1 MRPDNVPFRGW
12 GFRPDATWSTLLDM
26 LLGLL
31 LCSLPTAR
39 AAWPEDVDLPSML
52 EQDGEAVVDREVLGK
67 SFRQLVMELGTMV
80 ANKPTTPAD
89 TLGIYGF
96 DVDLSN
102 QFVLTEARDRE
113 GLPSPWTRAH
123 RDEDSAPYHLLPTF
137 SVRKGL
143 PMSTEVGGSIGWI
156 GGSST
161 GFAGGWARVALFEGY
176 RPLPDVSFKAGYSGY
191 VGNDDLDCGVLDLSA
206 TLGTT
211 VPVGALPGINTGQIS
226 PWVTFTTLRVSANP
240 TLDARIENDIGA
252 LRYARTRPGEEEEE
266 TTAPPIAIPQFG
278 AGVQFTAATAHL
290 KLAASWAP
298 ATVPVVSTGFGFT
311 F

>member
-1 MRPDNVPFRGW
+1 M
-12 GFRPDATWSTLLDM
+12 S
-26 LLGLL
+26 LGLL
-31 LCSLPTAR
+31 LLAAPPAR

-52 EQDGEAVVDREVLGK
+52 DQGGEAVVDREVLGR

-102 QFVLTEARDRE
+102 QFVLTEARNRE
-113 GLPSPWTRAH
+113 GQPSPWTRAH

-143 PMSTEVGGSIGWI
+143 PMSTEVGGSAGWI

-161 GFAGGWARVALFEGY
+161 GFAGGWARVAIFEGY
-176 RPLPDVSFKAGYSGY
+176 KPLPDVSLKAGYSGY
-191 VGNDDLDCGVLDLSA
+191 VGNDDLDVGVLDLSA
-206 TLGTT
+206 TIGSTFA
-211 VPVGALPGINTGQIS
+211 VGALPGVNTGQIS
-226 PWVTFTTLRVSANP
+226 PWFTFTTLRVSANP
-240 TLDARIENDIGA
+240 TLDPELENEIGA
-252 LRYARTRPGEEEEE
+252 LRYARPRPGVDEEDAA
-266 TTAPPIAIPQFG
+266 APPIAIPQFG

-290 KLAASWAP
+290 KIAASWAP

>member
-1 MRPDNVPFRGW
+1 
-12 GFRPDATWSTLLDM
+12 M
-26 LLGLL
+26 LLGLTL
-31 LCSLPTAR
+31 ATTAH
-39 AAWPEDVDLPSML
+39 AAWPEDVNLEGML
-52 EQDGEAVVDREVLGK
+52 DQDGELVLDRELLGQ

-89 TLGIYGF
+89 TLGTYGF

-102 QFVLTEARDRE
+102 QFVLTEARDRKGE
-113 GLPSPWTRAH
+113 PSPWARAH
-123 RDEDSAPYHLLPTF
+123 VDEQPAPYQMVPTF

-161 GFAGGWARVALFEGY
+161 GIVGGWARVAIFEGY
-176 RPLPDVSFKAGYSGY
+176 KPLPDISLKAGYSGY
-191 VGNDDLDCGVLDLSA
+191 VGNDELDCGALDLSA

-240 TLDARIENDIGA
+240 TLDAGVENDIGA
-252 LRYARTRPGEEEEE
+252 LRYARVRPGEEEEE

-278 AGVQFTAATAHL
+278 AGVQFTASNAHL

-298 ATVPVVSTGFGFT
+298 ATIPVVSTGFGFT